1 MTGGSSTAVRLAV
14 DLGGTTT
21 RVALV
26 HGARVVDRREAP
38 TPAREG
44 PSVAVEVVAA
54 LAEPFLDRVDAVCVA
69 VTGHVRGGTVTAV
82 NRETLPGWDAFPL
95 ADALAARCGRSVRL
109 VNDAHA
115 AAWGE
120 ARFGA
125 GRGAR
130 DFVFVT
136 VSTGIGAGVIAG
148 GQLLLGSR
156 GLGGHLGFWRGID
169 PAGDEI
175 LERSTSGTG
184 LARAGAAAFGP
195 GTTAR
200 DVFERAAVGDA
211 RAQAI
216 VAEAVDRLARALV
229 DARWLVDPERVAI
242 GGSVGLAPGYLERL
256 AATLRGLEPRD
267 PLMVVAA
274 ELGAD
279 AGLLGA
285 ADLLGDDDRLGAAD
299 LLGDAGGR
307 ESASPADPSPPSE

>member
-1 MTGGSSTAVRLAV
+1 VSEGRAAAVRLAV

-26 HGARVVDRREAP
+26 RGREVLERREAP

-44 PSVAVEVVAA
+44 PGAAVEVVTA
-54 LAEPFLDRVDAVCVA
+54 LAVPFLPRADGPICVA
-69 VTGHVRGGTVTAV
+69 ATGHVRDGRVSAV

-95 ADALAARCGRSVRL
+95 ADALAARSGRPVWL
-109 VNDAHA
+109 VNDAQA

-136 VSTGIGAGVIAG
+136 VSTGIGAGVVADG
-148 GQLLLGSR
+148 RLLRGSR
-156 GLGGHLGFWRGID
+156 GLAGHVGFWRGIH
-169 PAGDEI
+169 PAGGGDDI
-175 LERSTSGTG
+175 LERSASGTAI
-184 LARAGAAAFGP
+184 ARAGAAAFGR
-195 GTTAR
+195 GVTTR
-200 DVFERAAVGDA
+200 DVFARTAAGDPT
-211 RAQAI
+211 AQAI
-216 VAEAVDRLARALV
+216 VADAVDRLARALV
-229 DARWLVDPERVAI
+229 DLRWLVDPEYVAI
-242 GGSVGLAPGYLERL
+242 GGSVGLASGYLPRL

-267 PLMVVAA
+267 PLPVIAA

-285 ADLLGDDDRLGAAD
+285 ADLLGDAAD
-299 LLGDAGGR
+299 VGPA
-307 ESASPADPSPPSE
+307 APADRSPPSA